1 MIYGRKKMTSKQN
14 NKDYVVGMY
23 VRLSRDDERAG
34 ESLSIENQKA
44 VLNEYIKKQGFTL
57 YDIYV
62 DDGISGTTFDRPG
75 VKRLLDDA
83 KQGVINTVLVKD
95 MSRFGRNYIMVGQYL
110 DYVFP
115 AFGIRFIALSDNIDT
130 ENKDT
135 AAMDMMPITNVFN
148 EWWAAATSKKLRAV
162 RIQNAKK
169 GKNGMSHAPYGYI
182 LGTDEKRTLQVNE
195 EVAPVVKRIF
205 EMRAQ
210 GLTPRKIADIL
221 NAENILTPND
231 YRLSKT
237 GVTTVPA
244 SLHLWNT
251 SVLRT
256 LLDNPA
262 YIGTL
267 AQHRT
272 TTVSYKNHK
281 WQRRPKED
289 WIVIENA
296 HEPIIS
302 KELWDRVKEI
312 ESSVSHGKHTKRGY
326 MHPLS
331 GLLYCADCGA
341 KMRLGWNMPKD
352 IPYFNFNC
360 GTRSRCGSSA
370 CFSHF
375 ISVPV
380 LEKLILR
387 DIAEKAEKILGH
399 ETEFKRRY
407 LERQAS
413 LADKNQTE
421 TRKELKKAEK
431 RLNELDK
438 LIETAFEE
446 KVKGKIHESVCV
458 KLIEKYTAEQSE
470 LQDKVAVLT
479 QGLEDVRQVK
489 TDADEFIRRLRRY
502 CKEPKLTR
510 EMCLSLFEKIIIG
523 GKETVTGKPQEIFI
537 FYKIDINSVL

>member
-1 MIYGRKKMTSKQN
+1 MKSKQN
-14 NKDYVVGMY
+14 KDYIVGMY

-44 VLNEYIKKQGFTL
+44 ILSEYIEKQGWTL
-57 YDIYV
+57 YDVYV
-62 DDGISGTTFDRPG
+62 DDGISGTTFERPG
-75 VKRLLDDA
+75 VKRLIEDA
-83 KQGVINTVLVKD
+83 KQGVINTILVKD
-95 MSRFGRNYIMVGQYL
+95 MSRFGRNYILVGQYL

-115 AFGIRFIALSDNIDT
+115 AFGIRFVALSDNIDT
-130 ENKDT
+130 EQKDS

-148 EWWAAATSKKLRAV
+148 EWWAASTSKKLRTV
-162 RIQNAKK
+162 RVKNAKN
-169 GKNGMSHAPYGYI
+169 GKNGMSHPPYGYTI
-182 LGTDEKRTLQVNE
+182 GKDEKRTLQVNE
-195 EVAPVVKRIF
+195 EVAPIVRRIF
-205 EMRAQ
+205 EMRASDM
-210 GLTPRKIADIL
+210 TPRKIADVL
-221 NAENILTPND
+221 NAEKVLTPND

-237 GVTTVPA
+237 GVTSVPT
-244 SLHLWNT
+244 SWHLWNT

-262 YIGTL
+262 YIGNL

-272 TTVSYKNHK
+272 TTISYKNHK

-302 KELWDRVKEI
+302 KELWDRVKEV
-312 ESSVSHGKHTKRGY
+312 ESSVSTGKPTKRGF

-331 GLLYCADCGA
+331 GLLFCADCGQ

-375 ISVPV
+375 ITVPV
-380 LEKLILR
+380 LEKIIMQ
-387 DIAEKAEKILGH
+387 DIAEKSEKILKH
-399 ETEFKRRY
+399 EAEFKSRY
-407 LERQAS
+407 LELQAA
-413 LADKNQTE
+413 LADKNQAE
-421 TRKELKKAEK
+421 VRKELKRAEK
-431 RLNELDK
+431 RTKELDK
-438 LIETAFEE
+438 LVETAFEE
-446 KVKGKIHESVCV
+446 KVSGKIPESVCV
-458 KLIEKYTAEQSE
+458 RLIEKYTAEQNE
-470 LQDKVAVLT
+470 LQEKISALT
-479 QGLEDVRQVK
+479 QGLEEVAQVK
-489 TDADEFIRRLRRY
+489 TDVDEFIRRLRKY

-523 GKETVTGKPQEIFI
+523 GKETVTGKPQEVYI
-537 FYKIDINSVL
+537 FYKINVNSVL